1 MNNVCE
7 PYVRRRAIRHME
19 KGRVVIFAAGT
30 GNPFFTT
37 DTAAALRAAE
47 MMCDAMLK
55 ATQVDGVYSAD
66 PKKVPNAIRYDSLSY
81 HQVLAENLQVMDAAA
96 ISLSPRKPHPD
107 PGVFPGRQGRLRQGS
122 ARRRPGNHYR
132 RKITQKPGLR
142 VVSGLGRVGSETWP
156 KHISKDDMDR
166 RMKGA
171 VATLKSEL
179 SGLRTG
185 RASAALL
192 DPVKVEAYG
201 NMVPVNQVGSIATPE
216 ARMITV
222 QVWDKGLAKAVD
234 KAIRDAGLGLNPQM
248 DGQLLRIPLPELNQ
262 ERRKELSKLAAKYAE
277 AARVAVRNVR
287 RDGMDLLKRLEKD
300 HKIGQDDHHTKGDE
314 LQKLTDANIKDID
327 AALHAKEQEI
337 MQV

>member
-1 MNNVCE
+1 M
-7 PYVRRRAIRHME
+7 A
-19 KGRVVIFAAGT
+19 
-30 GNPFFTT
+30 
-37 DTAAALRAAE
+37 
-47 MMCDAMLK
+47 DA
-55 ATQVDGVYSAD
+55 Y
-66 PKKVPNAIRYDSLSY
+66 
-81 HQVLAENLQVMDAAA
+81 
-96 ISLSPRKPHPD
+96 
-107 PGVFPGRQGRLRQGS
+107 
-122 ARRRPGNHYR
+122 
-132 RKITQKPGLR
+132 
-142 VVSGLGRVGSETWP
+142 
-156 KHISKDDMDR
+156 SKDDMNR
-166 RMKGA
+166 RMDGA
-171 VATLKSEL
+171 LTTLKSEL
-179 SGLRTG
+179 GGLRTG

-201 NMVPVNQVGSIATPE
+201 NMVPINQVGSIATPE

-287 RDGMDLLKRLEKD
+287 RDGMELLKKLEKD
-300 HKIGQDDHHTKGDE
+300 KKIGQDEQHTKGEE
-314 LQKLTDANIKDID
+314 LQKLTDSHIKDID